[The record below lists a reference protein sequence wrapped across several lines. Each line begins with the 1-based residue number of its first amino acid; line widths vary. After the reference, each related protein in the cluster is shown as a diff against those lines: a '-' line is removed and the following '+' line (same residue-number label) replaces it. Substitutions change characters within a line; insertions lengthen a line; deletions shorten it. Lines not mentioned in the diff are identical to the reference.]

1 MVDEGRELSLGDCHN
16 HRLHLRMQ
24 TLERDIH
31 FNILTN
37 TSQFWTNNFWNY
49 DFVDTF
55 SGKIVDEG
63 REVSLGDCSITDC
76 IFGCRLWREIYILT
90 FWQIPSQFWTNNFWN
105 YDFVDT
111 LSGKI
116 VDEGREVSLG
126 DCSITGCI
134 IGERHGRCSAN
145 DQKPIKDKKNW
156 MSIFLQSFWTILMYL
171 HIFTEDYPCKLMQPC
186 QNSIHP

>member
-1 MVDEGRELSLGDCHN
+1 MAAMVDEGRELSLGDCHN

-63 REVSLGDCSITDC
+63 REVSLGDCSIT
-76 IFGCRLWREIYILT
+76 
-90 FWQIPSQFWTNNFWN
+90 
-105 YDFVDT
+105 
-111 LSGKI
+111 
-116 VDEGREVSLG
+116 
-126 DCSITGCI
+126 GCI

-145 DQKPIKDKKNW
+145 DQKPISSIPHFSVFSSQKMKKKHAFERFFQRNLYFQDRLIACP
-156 MSIFLQSFWTILMYL
+156 SL
-171 HIFTEDYPCKLMQPC
+171 
-186 QNSIHP
+186 